1 MSPLKFDLV
10 VFDLSG
16 TTVCD
21 NNDVTNVLRHTL
33 KVRTG
38 LDVTLEQANA
48 LLGSAKDVS
57 LADILTR
64 CGRPHQ
70 PTDPFVQ
77 ELLADFEER
86 MIHHYDTDPNVRE
99 LADAGKVFASLRSM
113 GVKVAADT
121 GFSRKVATSVLRR
134 LGWDSPGILDAWI
147 TADQVKSGR
156 PAPYMIFH
164 LMEQLGVTDVSR
176 VVKVGDTPVDIGEG
190 KAARCGLT
198 VGVLSGSHSANQLSK
213 HQPDALIP
221 DIGSLPELLQK

>member
-1 MSPLKFDLV
+1 MSLLKFDLV

-16 TTVCD
+16 TTVYD
-21 NNDVTNVLRHTL
+21 NNDVTNVLRQTL

-70 PTDPFVQ
+70 PSDPFVQ

-86 MIHHYDTDPNVRE
+86 MIHHYQTDPCVRE
-99 LADAGKVFASLRSM
+99 LANAGKLFALLREK

-121 GFSRKVATSVLRR
+121 GFSKKVATSVLRR
-134 LGWDSPGILDAWI
+134 LGWEAPGILDAWI
-147 TADQVKSGR
+147 TADQVKRGR
-156 PAPYMIFH
+156 PAPYMIFR
-164 LMEQLGVTDVSR
+164 LMEELGVTDVGR

-190 KAARCGLT
+190 KAAGCGLT
-198 VGVLSGSHSANQLSK
+198 VGVLSGSHSADELSK
-213 HQPDALIP
+213 HQPDAIIP
-221 DIGSLPELLQK
+221 DVGSLLELLQQ